1 MSEQEIVARRA
12 AVAHGSYDTKT
23 GTFTAI
29 AATSNPVRR
38 RTFNGPVDEVL
49 SLNPGS
55 VRLDRLRSG
64 RAPLLDSHRSG
75 SVSDQIGVVTGARI
89 EGGHLLVDVQ
99 LSARVD
105 PRMDQIR
112 ADLAAGILHNV
123 SVGYAVH
130 ASKEI
135 QGNDGTPTIVRTD
148 WEPAEVSLVAVPADS
163 KAHIRSM
170 KGHQMDDD
178 VIDTETTGAEG
189 TTDNARQDDAST
201 ETRAMSDRHVREA
214 LHVAANNGMDAATA
228 QRHINAGMSL
238 SEFRTLALNRRAEE
252 DGRIVTR
259 SLNSGDGDTL
269 DNPDFLCRSVE
280 DALFARMSGKAPE
293 GAAQELMGRSLLD
306 MGAMLLE
313 ARGERVSWRSRE
325 RLASQLLTRAAS
337 TSDFPTLLTSAGK
350 RVLVANY
357 RAAACPLRE
366 LARRRNAS
374 DFRAVSVVKLSE
386 APRLLEVKEGG
397 EVNYGARAEAKE
409 GFALKTY
416 ARIFSLTRQAIINDD
431 LGAFADTSAAFGRS
445 AAETE
450 AELLA
455 GLLTA
460 NGGDGINLDDGNP
473 VYGTTRGNKAGAGTA
488 IDVTNLGL
496 ARQAMRDTKGLDD
509 VTPLNIVPAH
519 LVVGTAKETEAEQ
532 ALAALYAA
540 HVADTNPFSGRLT
553 LHVEPRLAGNA
564 WRLFADPA
572 SATTLVYG
580 YLNGS
585 DGPLME
591 TREGWDTLGYE
602 FRCVLD
608 FGCGLEGWRGTYLN
622 PGD

>member
-1 MSEQEIVARRA
+1 MSEQESLARRA
-12 AVAHGSYDTKT
+12 TVARGSYDPKT
-23 GTFTAI
+23 RTFTAI

-49 SLNPGS
+49 SLDPGS

-64 RAPLLDSHRSG
+64 RAPLLDSHQSG

-89 EGGHLLVDVQ
+89 EGGQLLVDVQ
-99 LSARVD
+99 LSARAD

-112 ADLAAGILHNV
+112 ADLAAGILRNV

-135 QGNDGTPTIVRTD
+135 QGNNGTPTIVRAD

-170 KGHQMDDD
+170 EMQDMDD
-178 VIDTETTGAEG
+178 VIDTETTEPDVAAN
-189 TTDNARQDDAST
+189 NARQDDAST
-201 ETRAMSDRHVREA
+201 ETRTMSDRHVREA
-214 LHVAANNGMDAATA
+214 LHLAASIGMDAASA
-228 QRHINAGMSL
+228 QRHIDAGMSL
-238 SEFRTLALNRRAEE
+238 SEFRTLVLNRRVEE
-252 DGRIVTR
+252 ANHTAIR
-259 SLNSGDGDTL
+259 SLNSGGGETL

-280 DALFARMSGKAPE
+280 DALFARMSGRAPE

-325 RLASQLLTRAAS
+325 RLASQLLTRTAS
-337 TSDFPTLLTSAGK
+337 TSDFPVLLTSAGK
-350 RVLVANY
+350 RLLVANY
-357 RAAACPLRE
+357 QAAACPLRD
-366 LARRRNAS
+366 LARQRNAS
-374 DFRAVSVVKLSE
+374 DFRTISMVKLSE
-386 APRLLEVKEGG
+386 APRLIEVKEGG
-397 EVNYGARAEAKE
+397 EVTYGARAEAKE

-450 AELLA
+450 ADLLA
-455 GLLTA
+455 NLLTA
-460 NGGDGINLDDGNP
+460 NNGNGTNLDDGNP
-473 VYGTTRGNKAGAGTA
+473 LYGTTRGNEAATGTA

-496 ARQAMRDTKGLDD
+496 ARKAMRDVKGLDGK
-509 VTPLNIVPAH
+509 TPLNIVPAH

-553 LHVEPRLAGNA
+553 LHVEPRLSGNA